1 MNTNDLDLID
11 KAMSSGS
18 KSVFNRDSQPGDVAE
33 GYILRAQCRQILE
46 YGTQTPA
53 TFPSG
58 GPKLQ
63 TILTIQTE
71 HQDDADDDGTRSV
84 YIKMWGTQKRALF
97 DAIKRAGATK
107 ASEIIQKGNYFKA
120 TYLGEERKQG
130 KGGPYREKQY
140 QYELR
145 QANFDVDQALAANQQ
160 AAGNPWND
168 TQPAQH
174 QPVQQPVQQAY
185 QPTQP
190 TLQQPAQQPVQQ
202 PVQQPLQQPA
212 QQAAQPVAGI
222 QEKQN
227 WQLGGGLSDQ
237 QVAQGEQ
244 IRRMI
249 GVGLSDQ
256 QIAQALGIDPTVV
269 AQYR

>member
-1 MNTNDLDLID
+1 MDTNVLDNID
-11 KAMSSGS
+11 KAMSSGA
-18 KSVFNRDSQPGDVAE
+18 KSVFSRDSQPGAVAE
-33 GYILRAQCRQILE
+33 GYILEVQYRQTLE

-58 GPKLQ
+58 DPKMQ

-71 HQDDADDDGTRSV
+71 YQDDADDDGTRSV
-84 YIKMWGTQKRALF
+84 YIKMWGTQKRALA

-130 KGGPYREKQY
+130 KGGAYMEKQY

-145 QANFDVDQALAANQQ
+145 KANFDVDQALAANATQRQ
-160 AAGNPWND
+160 AGNPWND
-168 TQPAQH
+168 TRPAQQ

-190 TLQQPAQQPVQQ
+190 AQPQAAQPPVQQPVVQQQ

-212 QQAAQPVAGI
+212 QPQAPQPAQQAAGTQ
-222 QEKQN
+222 
-227 WQLGGGLSDQ
+227 D
-237 QVAQGEQ
+237 EQ

-256 QIAQALGIDPTVV
+256 QIAQALGIDPNTVT
-269 AQYR
+269 QYR

>member
-1 MNTNDLDLID
+1 MDTNVLDNID
-11 KAMSSGS
+11 KAMSSGA

-33 GYILRAQCRQILE
+33 GYILEVQYRQTLE

-58 GPKLQ
+58 DPKMQ

-71 HQDDADDDGTRSV
+71 YQDDADDDGTRSV
-84 YIKMWGTQKRALF
+84 YIKMWGTQKRALA

-130 KGGPYREKQY
+130 KGGAYMEKQY

-145 QANFDVDQALAANQQ
+145 KANFDVDQALAANQQ

-168 TQPAQH
+168 TQPAQ
-174 QPVQQPVQQAY
+174 PVQQPVQQAY
-185 QPTQP
+185 R
-190 TLQQPAQQPVQQ
+190 PAQQPAVPQQPVVQQQ
-202 PVQQPLQQPA
+202 PVQQPLQHPTQPQAPQPA
-212 QQAAQPVAGI
+212 PQAVGTQ
-222 QEKQN
+222 
-227 WQLGGGLSDQ
+227 D
-237 QVAQGEQ
+237 EQ

-249 GVGLSDQ
+249 GVGLTDQ
-256 QIAQALGIDPTVV
+256 QIAQALNIDPTLV